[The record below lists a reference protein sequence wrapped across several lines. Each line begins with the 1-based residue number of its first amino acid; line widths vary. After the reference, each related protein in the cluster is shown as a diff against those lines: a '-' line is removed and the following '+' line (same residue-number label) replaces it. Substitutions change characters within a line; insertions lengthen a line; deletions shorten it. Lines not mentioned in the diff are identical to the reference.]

1 MAFQNLET
9 GSIDVFNP
17 FLGGGLLF
25 PKGFWEPG
33 SLSAHKGHFGQGS
46 TLTPFAASLVAGP
59 SATSPY
65 TTHTTG
71 IDVHLGSTFQTGF
84 HHTIGQHMVTGSEL
98 RSFTVS
104 NAFDGIVNSAISAS
118 ANSFVSG
125 ISNKMIAPL
134 NIISGAI
141 TKVNGT
147 MRLTGVGDVAQAI
160 NSKKGFDISHPT
172 KEGWRLSHIC
182 VEGPTADVYFRGK
195 LKGKNTIELP
205 KYWKGLVDPDTITV
219 TLTPIGQ
226 YQELFV
232 EKINDCEEI
241 IVKNNSASGINCHYY
256 IMGERIDTEKNIT
269 EYEGTWNDYP
279 GDNSTRS
286 IVGKDYDVR

>member
-1 MAFQNLET
+1 MAFQNLEA
-9 GSIDVFNP
+9 GSLDIFSP
-17 FLGGGLLF
+17 ILGGGLLF
-25 PKGFWEPG
+25 PSGFWEPG

-65 TTHTTG
+65 SVFTSG
-71 IDVHLGSTFQTGF
+71 IDIHLGATFQTGS
-84 HHTIGQHMVTGSEL
+84 HQTIGQHMVTGSEL
-98 RSFTVS
+98 TSFTLSNSLDGVVNSTISAVS
-104 NAFDGIVNSAISAS
+104 NNFISGVANKMVAPVNTISA
-118 ANSFVSG
+118 AVTN
-125 ISNKMIAPL
+125 
-134 NIISGAI
+134 
-141 TKVNGT
+141 VNGVMT
-147 MRLTGVGDVAQAI
+147 LTGVGDVATAI

-182 VEGPTADVYFRGK
+182 VEGPTADVYVRGK
-195 LKGKNTIELP
+195 LKGKNIIKLP

-219 TLTPIGQ
+219 TITPIGQ

-232 EKINDCEEI
+232 EKINGCEEI
-241 IVKNNSASGINCHYY
+241 IVKSNAANSINCHYH
-256 IMGERIDTEKNIT
+256 IMAERIDTEKNIT
-269 EYEGTWNDYP
+269 EYEGTWHDYP

>member
-17 FLGGGLLF
+17 ILGGGLLF
-25 PKGFWEPG
+25 PRGFWEPG

-71 IDVHLGSTFQTGF
+71 IDIHLGSTFQTGI

-118 ANSFVSG
+118 SNSLVSG
-125 ISNKMIAPL
+125 VANRMIAPV

-141 TKVNGT
+141 TKVNG
-147 MRLTGVGDVAQAI
+147 RLILSKVGDVEI
-160 NSKKGFDISHPT
+160 ELRNKKNFDIPHPT
-172 KEGWRLSHIC
+172 KEGWRLSHVC

-195 LKGKNTIELP
+195 LKNKNIIKLP
-205 KYWKGLVDPDTITV
+205 KYWKGLVDPDTITISI
-219 TLTPIGQ
+219 TPIGK

-232 EKINDCEEI
+232 ESINGCEEI
-241 IVKNNSASGINCHYY
+241 IIKNNAASGINCNYY
-256 IMGERIDTEKNIT
+256 IMAERIDTEKNIA
-269 EYEGTWNDYP
+269 EYEGEWTDYP

-286 IVGKDYDVR
+286 IVGKTYDIR